1 MTCAAVSNAMRTAIP
16 NAERIAM
23 PFLSRGP
30 QLRSVRLQSLL
41 ECSGMLCLVLLSM
54 AYLISGSYNP
64 FLYFRF

>member
-1 MTCAAVSNAMRTAIP
+1 MAC
-16 NAERIAM
+16 
-23 PFLSRGP
+23 GP

-54 AYLISGSYNP
+54 AYLVSGSYNP